1 MPAPSPSK
9 PCGWCWTRTV
19 VADPDVV
26 SITCHMARKDVHRAE
41 NRGLGA
47 QRPWLGRW
55 SGEDCVQ
62 DDGVGHASRQ
72 VERALAERDHE
83 DRDAVDTLG
92 GASQI
97 REVAGRAVMID
108 DGFTAPQR
116 PEQVDGV
123 LEPRRRHARQTH
135 EIEQHVEAAAEPG
148 GVPAAAQPVQGG
160 RHRRC
165 DEGMAGVRIGRRGAD
180 PESAA
185 RRDRRAGQH
194 CRVLGVEPFRQE
206 DRTETDAFGDGDF
219 VEQRPRVVG
228 VPGEAVEPEFRT
240 VRLRCG
246 PTGDAHERAAAFR
259 RCSTLPTA
267 LSSFEPSGQ
276 PT

>member
-1 MPAPSPSK
+1 
-9 PCGWCWTRTV
+9 
-19 VADPDVV
+19 
-26 SITCHMARKDVHRAE
+26 MARKDVHRAE

-83 DRDAVDTLG
+83 DRDAVDVLG

-97 REVAGRAVMID
+97 REVAGWAVPVD
-108 DGFTAPQR
+108 DRVTAPQR
-116 PEQVDGV
+116 PEQIDGV
-123 LEPRRRHARQTH
+123 LEPRRRHARQAH
-135 EIEQHVEAAAEPG
+135 ESEQHVEAAAEPE
-148 GVPAAAQPVQGG
+148 GVAAAAQPVQCG

-180 PESAA
+180 PERAA
-185 RRDRRAGQH
+185 RRGGRTGQR
-194 CRVLGVEPFRQE
+194 CCVLGVEPFRQE
-206 DRTETDAFGDGDF
+206 GRAETDAFGDDDL

-228 VPGEAVEPEFRT
+228 VPGEAVESEFRT
-240 VRLRCG
+240 VRLRYG
-246 PTGDAHERAAAFR
+246 SAGDAHERAAAFR